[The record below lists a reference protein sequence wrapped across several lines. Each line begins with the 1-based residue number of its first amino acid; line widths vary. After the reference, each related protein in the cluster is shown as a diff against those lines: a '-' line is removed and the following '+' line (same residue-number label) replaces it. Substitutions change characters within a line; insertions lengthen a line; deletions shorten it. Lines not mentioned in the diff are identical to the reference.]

1 MQSLKAFSKVALAA
15 GETRRVSLQLPIGEL
30 ACYHP
35 GTGDWVVTPGIWQVR
50 VGASSRI
57 CR

>member
-1 MQSLKAFSKVALAA
+1 VQSLKAFSKVALAA

-35 GTGDWVVTPGIWQVR
+35 GLVIG
-50 VGASSRI
+50 S
-57 CR
+57 